1 MTVLTGPAPKYHQLA
16 EILRR
21 KILDGDYAPDEQ
33 LPTEAALCR
42 TFNASRGTV
51 RKALD
56 MLTRQGFI
64 RREQGR
70 GTFVNPQASQ
80 HSYFTL
86 TSFNEDMRRQHR
98 QPGTRVLYAA
108 IVPATADIAR
118 HLGIGTDDPVLCIRR
133 LRLADGT
140 PVVYETRYLAQSL
153 CPQLLDYDLE
163 NLSVHDLLVHTCN
176 LPLIRT
182 VHTLEAHILT
192 PDEAE
197 LLQTEPGSPAFLVD
211 RLTYT
216 VDDTGYER
224 PAVWYTAL
232 FRGDEYHFK
241 TEFQTSGMVHLADN
255 HLDK

>member
-1 MTVLTGPAPKYHQLA
+1 MAVLAGPTPKYHQLA

-21 KILDGDYAPDEQ
+21 KILDGDYAPNEQ
-33 LPTEAALCR
+33 LPTETALCK
-42 TFNASRGTV
+42 TFGASRGTV
-51 RKALD
+51 RRALD

-70 GTFVNPQASQ
+70 GTFVNSQISQ

-98 QPGTRVLYAA
+98 QPGTRILHAA
-108 IVPATADIAR
+108 IIPATADIAR
-118 HLGIGTDDPVLCIRR
+118 HLGITTDDPTLCIRR
-133 LRLADGT
+133 LRLADRK

-153 CPQLLDYDLE
+153 CPQLLEYDLE
-163 NLSVHDLLVHTCN
+163 NLSVHDLLVHNCK

-192 PDEAE
+192 PEEAE
-197 LLQTEPGSPAFLVD
+197 LLQADPGSPAFFVD

-216 VDDTGYER
+216 VDDSGYER

-241 TEFQTSGMVHLADN
+241 TEFQTSF
-255 HLDK
+255 